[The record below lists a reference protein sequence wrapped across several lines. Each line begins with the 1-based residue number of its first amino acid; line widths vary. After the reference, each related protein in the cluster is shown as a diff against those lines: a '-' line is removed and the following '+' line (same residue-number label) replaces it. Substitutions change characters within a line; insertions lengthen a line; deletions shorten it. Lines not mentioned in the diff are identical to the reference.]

1 MRINLTKII
10 AIALLVS
17 FVIASASM
25 FVGCSSKK
33 KATERYAKS
42 EKSVIDTSFKQE
54 AQTAVKKDCT
64 AISGSKI
71 QQTTRVA
78 NVNINLVDPDKP
90 GSATKTNNQDGST
103 TWDLNNTSISESSSE
118 NETNAA
124 TNDTINTNFQDNSK
138 DTSEGQTSGEN
149 ETEASGRNSNSDASR
164 FATGAVV
171 VLVILL
177 LIFFIYKYFK
187 K

>member
-17 FVIASASM
+17 FAIASASM

-33 KATERYAKS
+33 KTTGRYANS
-42 EKSVIDTSFKQE
+42 EKSVIDSSFKQE
-54 AQTAVKKDCT
+54 TQTAVKKDCT
-64 AISGSKI
+64 AISGSKLKQI
-71 QQTTRVA
+71 TKAA

-90 GSATKTNNQDGST
+90 GSATKTNNKDGST
-103 TWDLNNTSISESSSE
+103 TWELNNTSISESSSE
-118 NETNAA
+118 SETNTA

-138 DTSEGQTSGEN
+138 DSSEGQTIGET

-171 VLVILL
+171 VLVILI
-177 LIFFIYKYFK
+177 LIFFIYKYLK